1 MARKK
6 FNRHS
11 DLPGLFDDF
20 NVEMSE
26 PGVAIHPDIERHAKE
41 EQKSAI
47 ETPMVINKTGS
58 RLLFM
63 SIGSGSSGNCAYIGD
78 YEKGVLI
85 DAGVDMKQ
93 VIDSLKANGI
103 AISAVKGICLTHDHG
118 DHIKGAYKLMSKHR
132 HILLY
137 CTPKT
142 LSGIFRRHNVSRR
155 IKDYHKPI
163 YRETPFDLA
172 GFKITAFDV
181 SHDGTDNMGFLFEKD
196 EHRFAVATD
205 LGCVTD
211 RVDYYM
217 RQADYI
223 MLESNYDR
231 QLLVEGSYPEYLKAR
246 ILANTGHLDNEDAA
260 RFVADIYTPQLKHVF
275 LCHLSNDN
283 NVPEIAVEKMTTALQ
298 QTHNIKVGDGSES
311 IDSRQ
316 SDIQITPLP
325 RYDASRLFIFR
336 KD

>member
-6 FNRHS
+6 FNQQN
-11 DLPGLFDDF
+11 DFPGLFDDF
-20 NVEMSE
+20 NVTAPQESV
-26 PGVAIHPDIERHAKE
+26 PVHPDIARHVANAGIDAPIK
-41 EQKSAI
+41 
-47 ETPMVINKTGS
+47 PNKPS
-58 RLLFM
+58 ERLLFM

-78 YEKGVLI
+78 KEKGILI

-93 VIDSLKANGI
+93 ITDALKANDI
-103 AISAVKGICLTHDHG
+103 PISAVKGICLTHDHG
-118 DHIKGAYKLMSKHR
+118 DHIKGAYKLMSKNR
-132 HILLY
+132 HIMLY

-163 YRETPFDLA
+163 YRETPFDLG
-172 GFKITAFDV
+172 GFKITAFEV
-181 SHDGTDNMGFLFEKD
+181 SHDGTDNMGYFIERGSI
-196 EHRFAVATD
+196 RFAIATD
-205 LGCVTD
+205 LGYITD
-211 RVDYYM
+211 RVDHYM

-231 QLLVEGSYPEYLKAR
+231 QMLAAGSYPEYLKAR

-260 RFVADIYTPQLKHVF
+260 QFVADIYTPQLRHVF

-283 NVPEIAVEKMTTALQ
+283 NTPEIAIEKMTTALQ
-298 QTHNIKVGDGSES
+298 QAHNIKVGDGSES

-325 RYDASRLFIFR
+325 RYEASRLFILR

>member
-1 MARKK
+1 M
-6 FNRHS
+6 
-11 DLPGLFDDF
+11 
-20 NVEMSE
+20 
-26 PGVAIHPDIERHAKE
+26 
-41 EQKSAI
+41 
-47 ETPMVINKTGS
+47 
-58 RLLFM
+58 
-63 SIGSGSSGNCAYIGD
+63 
-78 YEKGVLI
+78 
-85 DAGVDMKQ
+85 
-93 VIDSLKANGI
+93 
-103 AISAVKGICLTHDHG
+103 
-118 DHIKGAYKLMSKHR
+118 
-132 HILLY
+132 
-137 CTPKT
+137 
-142 LSGIFRRHNVSRR
+142 SRR